1 MVSWQRLKKKKKKKV
16 EKARESIYFN
26 IIYFQSVFLLS
37 LPQATTKTLAQQQEQ
52 LKKMET
58 FSALQETNKM
68 LKMDRE
74 KLEQELKQA
83 QARVS
88 LVHALILFL
97 SVITTVFCQYDW
109 SHCKAL

>member
-1 MVSWQRLKKKKKKKV
+1 MVSWQKLKKND
-16 EKARESIYFN
+16 EKAVTRESIHFN

-37 LPQATTKTLAQQQEQ
+37 LPQATTKTLTQQQDQ

-97 SVITTVFCQYDW
+97 PVITTVFCQYDW
-109 SHCKAL
+109 SHCKAR